1 MTQTA
6 ALTQE
11 ERAEI
16 RALAGPLHDTARQI
30 NRAINDAPAEV
41 NGGHAAACQDAADAL
56 PRLLDALEAAERERD
71 AAQEKLAERIE
82 LYHAEHIG
90 RTQTERERD
99 RLAEANWKGATLL
112 NNARDTLAIIA
123 GEGCEKDCNAPCGW
137 CLPCIAQRE
146 LDAV

>member
-41 NGGHAAACQDAADAL
+41 DGGHAVACQDAAAAL

-71 AAQEKLAERIE
+71 
-82 LYHAEHIG
+82 
-90 RTQTERERD
+90 
-99 RLAEANWKGATLL
+99 EARRMLSP
-112 NNARDTLAIIA
+112 
-123 GEGCEKDCNAPCGW
+123 GE
-137 CLPCIAQRE
+137 
-146 LDAV
+146 